1 MQAASAIMGDQA
13 TFSAEAAIAAAA
25 AAIRSAEI
33 AAAAAEKATF
43 AASLAAEVAALAT
56 SSAELAAEAAATAAA
71 GAGAAA
77 AAAEAVTTAPTVL
90 PSTAH
95 AAGLVLQEVPS
106 VTAVAIPKIALSS
119 SEPSAALFLAV
130 VLAPFAVYY
139 FVQLR
144 TWLAGERLKSLRQA
158 CHEQPQ
164 NAEMHADLLV
174 QQTNHESSLK
184 PLKPR

>member
-1 MQAASAIMGDQA
+1 MGGQA
-13 TFSAEAAIAAAA
+13 TISAEAAIAAAA

-77 AAAEAVTTAPTVL
+77 AAAAAVNTAPTVL

-119 SEPSAALFLAV
+119 SELASAALFLAV
-130 VLAPFAVYY
+130 GLAPFAVYY

-184 PLKPR
+184 PR